1 MQTLQTISPKTYI
14 LILLQIKSVPLPFVH
29 QYPKK
34 RIIPLNQMPIRQHY
48 FLCFIKYIVIIL
60 LIKKES
66 INKIHVEVLLSI
78 EKEKK
83 KTFEVIIL

>member
-1 MQTLQTISPKTYI
+1 
-14 LILLQIKSVPLPFVH
+14 
-29 QYPKK
+29 
-34 RIIPLNQMPIRQHY
+34 MPIRQHY

-66 INKIHVEVLLSI
+66 INEIHVEVLLSI

>member
-1 MQTLQTISPKTYI
+1 MNGTINYYIICKLYKLKTSRT
-14 LILLQIKSVPLPFVH
+14 QKK
-29 QYPKK
+29 KK
-34 RIIPLNQMPIRQHY
+34 RVIPLNQMPIRQHY

-66 INKIHVEVLLSI
+66 INEIHVEVLLSI

>member
-1 MQTLQTISPKTYI
+1 MQTLQTQDFSHSK
-14 LILLQIKSVPLPFVH
+14 K
-29 QYPKK
+29 KK
-34 RIIPLNQMPIRQHY
+34 RVIALNQMPTRQHY

-66 INKIHVEVLLSI
+66 INEIHVEVLLSI